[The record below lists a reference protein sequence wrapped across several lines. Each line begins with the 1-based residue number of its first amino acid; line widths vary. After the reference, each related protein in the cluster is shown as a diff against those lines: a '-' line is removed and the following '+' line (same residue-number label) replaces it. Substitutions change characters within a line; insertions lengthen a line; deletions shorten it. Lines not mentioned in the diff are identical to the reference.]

1 MRRPPACIALGFS
14 LLAPAALAGQGSAP
28 VGGSVA
34 GTVAITGV
42 TVIDVARGRRVP
54 AQTVVVR
61 GTRLSAVGPGAR
73 VRVPAGARV
82 VDGRGKFLIP
92 GLWDM
97 HVHFMNTGVAALPL
111 LVANGV
117 TGVREMGGHLDS
129 TRAWRAR
136 MAAGDLVGPRVRTA
150 GPVLESPRY
159 IARVR
164 ERDRRAGGRLA
175 PLLLPYRVGIAD
187 SAGAARTV
195 DSLARLGVHFIKFRN
210 TDTRAA
216 YYGIIAAAKRRGL
229 AVAGHAPPSGV
240 ASLAEASDAG
250 QRSVEHLALPPLD
263 DRPAAERAA
272 LYARLAR
279 NGTWH
284 TPTLVASVLA
294 QGLAD
299 SAVRAALDDTL
310 ATAAGSP
317 RRYAAPSLVRW
328 WRLQLDERAADTTTA
343 RRNVVLRRAYASGLA
358 DVRGMRRAG
367 VRLLAGTDAGSV
379 GVYPGFSLHEE
390 LALLVGAAGL
400 TPREALWSATAGPAR
415 YFGLER
421 ESGAV
426 SVGMLADLVLLD
438 RDPLADIRN
447 TAAIRAVVA
456 NGRFFDRPALDALLG
471 DAARR
476 AVGGR
481 TTGGF

>member
-1 MRRPPACIALGFS
+1 VRRPSAPTALAF
-14 LLAPAALAGQGSAP
+14 LAVLAPAALSAQGLTPAVP
-28 VGGSVA
+28 PPARGP
-34 GTVAITGV
+34 VAITGV
-42 TVIDVARGRRVP
+42 TVIDVASGRRLP

-61 GTRLSAVGPGAR
+61 GTRLAAVGPAAR
-73 VRVPAGARV
+73 VRVPSGARV

-97 HVHFMNTGVAALPL
+97 HVHFMNTGVTALPL

-117 TGVREMGGHLDS
+117 TGVREMGGYLDS

-136 MAAGDLVGPRVRTA
+136 MAAGELVGPRIRSA

-164 ERDRRAGGRLA
+164 ERDRLAGGSLA
-175 PLLLPYRVGIAD
+175 PLLLPYRVALTD
-187 SAGAARTV
+187 SAGAERAV
-195 DSLARLGVHFIKFRN
+195 DSLARLGVDFIKFRN
-210 TDTRAA
+210 TDTRGA
-216 YYGIIAAAKRRGL
+216 YYGMLAAAKRRGL
-229 AVAGHAPPSGV
+229 TVAGHPPPPGV

-250 QRSVEHLALPPLD
+250 QRSVEHLVLPPLD

-272 LYARLAR
+272 LYARFAR
-279 NGTWH
+279 NGTWY
-284 TPTLVASVLA
+284 TPTLSVSVLA

-310 ATAAGSP
+310 AGAAASR
-317 RRYAAPSLVRW
+317 RRYAAPSHVRW
-328 WRLQLDERAADTTTA
+328 GRVQRDERAPDTTTP
-343 RRNVVLRRAYASGLA
+343 RRNAILRRAYASGLA

-367 VRLLAGTDAGSV
+367 VRLLAGTDAGAV

-390 LALLVGAAGL
+390 LALLVRDAGL

-421 ESGAV
+421 EMGAIAA
-426 SVGMLADLVLLD
+426 GMAADLVLLD
-438 RDPLADIRN
+438 RDPLADIGN
-447 TAAIRAVVA
+447 TTSIRAVVA
-456 NGRFFDRPALDALLG
+456 DGRLLDRAALDALL
-471 DAARR
+471 ATTPSRR
-476 AVGGR
+476 
-481 TTGGF
+481 

>member
-1 MRRPPACIALGFS
+1 LLLGV
-14 LLAPAALAGQGSAP
+14 PAALLGQGPTPADSA
-28 VGGSVA
+28 GT

-42 TVIDVARGRRVP
+42 TVIDVARGRRLP
-54 AQTVVVR
+54 TQTVVLR
-61 GTRLSAVGPGAR
+61 GARLSAVGPAAR

-97 HVHFMNTGVAALPL
+97 HVHFMNTGVSALPL

-129 TRAWRAR
+129 TRAWRRR
-136 MAAGDLVGPRVRTA
+136 MDAGELVGPRVRTA

-164 ERDRRAGGRLA
+164 ERDQRAGGGLA
-175 PLLLPYRVGIAD
+175 ALLLPYRVAPTD
-187 SAGAARTV
+187 SAGAERAV
-195 DSLARLGVHFIKFRN
+195 DSLAQLGVDFIKFRN
-210 TDTRAA
+210 TDTRGA
-216 YYGIIAAAKRRGL
+216 YYGMLAAAKRRGL
-229 AVAGHAPPSGV
+229 AVTGHPPPPNV

-250 QRSVEHLALPPLD
+250 QRSVEHLMLPPLD

-272 LYARLAR
+272 LYARFAR
-279 NGTWH
+279 NGTWY
-284 TPTLVASVLA
+284 TPTLSVSVLA

-310 ATAAGSP
+310 ALTGSP

-328 WRLQLDERAADTTTA
+328 WRTQLDERAADTTTA
-343 RRNVVLRRAYASGLA
+343 RRNAVLRRAYASGLA

-367 VRLLAGTDAGSV
+367 VPLLAGTDAGAV
-379 GVYPGFSLHEE
+379 GVYPGFSLLEE
-390 LALLVGAAGL
+390 LALLVRDAGL
-400 TPREALWSATAGPAR
+400 TPREALWAATGGPAR

-421 ESGAV
+421 EAGTVA
-426 SVGMLADLVLLD
+426 VGMLADLVLLD
-438 RDPLADIRN
+438 ADPLADIRN
-447 TAAIRAVVA
+447 TSRIRAVVA
-456 NGRFFDRPALDALLG
+456 AGRLFDRPALDALLA

-476 AVGGR
+476 AAEGAPAVGAP
-481 TTGGF
+481 